1 MDVIIVHGGDK
12 VDVREIKLGGE
23 LEKGGSKPASVQRKK
38 RKAGH
43 HKAIHGRNP
52 QPPVLSLVV

>member
-12 VDVREIKLGGE
+12 VGVRQIKLEREGWE
-23 LEKGGSKPASVQRKK
+23 QAKASVQRKK